1 MVFRMTRANPDH
13 KPKLTRAALVAAA
26 LRIADA
32 EGLDALSM
40 RRLGAEL
47 GVDATAAY
55 RHLPNKKDL
64 LAGLVEAVLEGADV
78 ETDPSASWQEQF
90 RCVARAYRT
99 AMLDHSPAVARLV
112 ATTPMNTLAPLRI
125 VEHGTAI
132 LAAAGIPLAETAL
145 AIQAVDQITSG
156 AVQLEAFWREHVA
169 AGGQMYLYPPLLPH
183 PELPTL
189 SAVADAGAFRGPE
202 EVFEF
207 GLTAIVEHLERPA
220 RDAARPS

>member
-1 MVFRMTRANPDH
+1 MTRADPDH

-64 LAGLVEAVLEGADV
+64 LSGIVEAVLAGADV
-78 ETDPSASWQEQF
+78 DTDPSAPWQEQF
-90 RCVARAYRT
+90 RTVARAYRR
-99 AMLDHSPAVARLV
+99 AMLAHSPAVARLV
-112 ATTPMNTLAPLRI
+112 ATTPFNSLASLRI

-132 LAAAGIPLAETAL
+132 LVTAGVPLDAAAL
-145 AIQAVDQITSG
+145 AIQAVDQIASG
-156 AVQLEAFWREHVA
+156 AVLLEAFWREHAA
-169 AGGQMYLYPPLLPH
+169 AGGEVYLYPPLLPH
-183 PELPTL
+183 PDLPTL
-189 SAVADAGAFRGPE
+189 SAVAVAGAFRGPE
-202 EVFEF
+202 DVFEF
-207 GLTAIVEHLERPA
+207 GLTAIVEKLETL
-220 RDAARPS
+220 AA

>member
-1 MVFRMTRANPDH
+1 MTRANPDR

-40 RRLGAEL
+40 RHLGAEL

-64 LAGLVEAVLEGADV
+64 LDGVVEAVLENADV

-90 RCVARAYRT
+90 RTVARAYRH
-99 AMLDHSPAVARLV
+99 AMLAHSPAVSRLV
-112 ATTPMNTLAPLRI
+112 ATTPLNSLGSMRI
-125 VEHGTAI
+125 VEHG
-132 LAAAGIPLAETAL
+132 AAVLTSAGVPLDASAL
-145 AIQAVDQITSG
+145 AIQAMGQITSG
-156 AVQLEAFWREHVA
+156 AVLLEAFWREHIA
-169 AGGQMYLYPPLLPH
+169 AGGRMYLYPPSLPIR
-183 PELPTL
+183 ELPVL
-189 SAVADAGAFRGPE
+189 SAVAVADGFRSPE

-207 GLTAIVEHLERPA
+207 GLTAIIGYLEPLVQHAPA
-220 RDAARPS
+220 